1 MSERKVGRLFFFA
14 TLQLDDQ
21 GVRIAEDAVHYR
33 IRSES
38 TKAVGIDKT
47 FLGVHSSRYTN
58 LSTPKTEIT
67 LLFLYASHFLA
78 KIYPLDMQKSHF
90 KRVDNQT
97 RVNERTDQAER

>member
-78 KIYPLDMQKSHF
+78 KIYPLDMQKSLYMYVADWN
-90 KRVDNQT
+90 RVIGL
-97 RVNERTDQAER
+97 